1 MRGIVLRVHTDA
13 ALCCCQTI
21 ATELG
26 SRFLADYLSGDTYFG
41 TSRPGQNLDRATVQL
56 TLAEA
61 IRTERG
67 RWEALVRDTFGSG
80 SA

>member
-1 MRGIVLRVHTDA
+1 MIVNCDRA
-13 ALCCCQTI
+13 N
-21 ATELG
+21 
-26 SRFLADYLSGDTYFG
+26 R
-41 TSRPGQNLDRATVQL
+41 GQNLDRATVQL